1 MTTADKLAEALR
13 FIDMELS
20 QHVEVTAR
28 NNPVAYSRNRARAAL
43 AEYEAAR
50 ASPGPYSLDPGHGW
64 AGIALLDAGGKEIAR
79 FRYRAPAGTAE
90 RNAERVRDLL
100 NATEGDHHG

>member
-13 FIDMELS
+13 MTI
-20 QHVEVTAR
+20 AR
-28 NNPVAYSRNRARAAL
+28 TGDYLAMGDEAL

-79 FRYRAPAGTAE
+79 FRYRTPAGTAE